1 MSDNIA
7 RAAYAYALEHLNLQ
21 LSSRFAS
28 RDTMRECVEDALAQV
43 LSLRSRRAQDILPA
57 RMEHVAERA
66 RREADQWEALMGAT
80 MPACVRLREIADEA
94 MELARMVR
102 AGVEP

>member
-1 MSDNIA
+1 MSDE
-7 RAAYAYALEHLNLQ
+7 Y
-21 LSSRFAS
+21 
-28 RDTMRECVEDALAQV
+28 VVALAHLRDVLGRILVPALDVEVALQV
-43 LSLRSRRAQDILPA
+43 VLFIRSRRAQDILPA

-66 RREADQWEALMGAT
+66 RREADQWESLMGAA